1 MKKFIITEQDKNS
14 ILGMYGVISEQAP
27 TTTYYLGTNKY
38 AIFTVISA
46 KDIPGGKELTLTLQS
61 LCRWLD
67 HGGLLDV
74 DINYSTLTGKLTYTS
89 SNGMVKLTI
98 LPTNTSP
105 EIMKTLNYA
114 FDRGFYNIV
123 TTGVSIDEKD
133 FFHDDTLVARLK
145 NIKTPTTPVGGVS
158 QKPMG

>member
-27 TTTYYLGTNKY
+27 TTTYYLGTNKN
-38 AIFTVISA
+38 AKFTVISA

-61 LCRWLD
+61 LCRFLD
-67 HGGLLDV
+67 KEGQLEMNA
-74 DINYSTLTGKLTYTS
+74 NYSTLTGKLTYTS
-89 SNGMVKLTI
+89 SNGLVKLTI
-98 LPTNTSP
+98 LPTNTNP
-105 EIMKTLNYA
+105 EMVKTLNYA
-114 FDRGFYNIV
+114 FDFMFNDIV
-123 TTGVSIDEKD
+123 TTGVSIDEKN
-133 FFHDDTLVARLK
+133 FFYDTTLVARLK